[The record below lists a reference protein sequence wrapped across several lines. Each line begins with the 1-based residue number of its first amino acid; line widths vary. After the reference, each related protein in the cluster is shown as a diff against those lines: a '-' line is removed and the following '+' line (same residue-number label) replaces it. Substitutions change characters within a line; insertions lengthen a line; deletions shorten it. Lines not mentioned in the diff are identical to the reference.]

1 MDASDAELMGR
12 TRSGDLEAL
21 GTLFERH
28 QPAIHA
34 FLHRFL
40 GDASAAEDAVQE
52 VFWRVWQHRS
62 TYDGRCGFTAWLYV
76 IARHAALDEIRRRNR
91 HATPFSGLRDGQEEQ
106 LGTTEL
112 AIPGSEA
119 SVRRLALR
127 EQVRA
132 ALLQLP
138 PEQRTCLLLR
148 EYEAKS
154 HREIAEILGC
164 SEANARV
171 LTHRARQALRRLLQP
186 MLESERRESEESCV

>member
-21 GTLFERH
+21 GVLFERH
-28 QPAIHA
+28 QPAIHS

-40 GDASAAEDAVQE
+40 GDAAAAEDVVQE

-62 TYDGRCGFTAWLYV
+62 TYDGRHGFTAWLYV

-91 HATPFSGLRDGQEEQ
+91 QATPFSGLRDGQEEQ
-106 LGTTEL
+106 IDSGDL
-112 AIPGSEA
+112 AVPGSET
-119 SVRRLALR
+119 SVRQLTLR
-127 EQVRA
+127 GQVRE
-132 ALLQLP
+132 ALLRLP
-138 PEQRTCLLLR
+138 PEQRTCLILR
-148 EYEAKS
+148 EYESKS

-171 LTHRARQALRRLLQP
+171 LTHRARQAMRRLLQP
-186 MLESERRESEESCV
+186 MLEAERRESEGSCV

>member
-28 QPAIHA
+28 QPAIHS

-40 GDASAAEDAVQE
+40 GDAAAAEDAVQE

-62 TYDGRCGFTAWLYV
+62 TYDGRQGFTAWLYV
-76 IARHAALDEIRRRNR
+76 IARHAALDEIRRRSR
-91 HATPFSGLRDGQEEQ
+91 HATPFSGLKDGQEGQ
-106 LGTTEL
+106 LRSGEL
-112 AIPGSEA
+112 AIPGSEM
-119 SVRRLALR
+119 SVQRLALR
-127 EQVRA
+127 DQVRD

-138 PEQRTCLLLR
+138 PEQRTCLILR
-148 EYEAKS
+148 EYESKS

-171 LTHRARQALRRLLQP
+171 LTHRARQAMRRLLQ
-186 MLESERRESEESCV
+186 LVLDAERRESEGSCV